1 MNRCVKRRYHRS
13 SQCSNCSTKYFSSEA
28 ISIRNSKC
36 GHGNKE
42 KQKRSAVAYE
52 SFWTAAIFQ
61 RYRQRSCPSPLLSS
75 VRIFFYLSFF
85 FFFSFHVSTLLPF
98 ERRETSRTNS
108 PHPSALNRRLI
119 HVATMKEEKCFVLAI
134 NNNEIHPVD
143 VPCERY
149 YSVSPLSPFL
159 LTKSDSFLVFS
170 GSTQPRP
177 LVRLFFFIG
186 FVRPNAIMSAEFH
199 GEKTCTLKNW
209 FLGRWYVSFVLHL
222 SPS

>member
-1 MNRCVKRRYHRS
+1 MGTKRNRNDPRSRMNLFEQRQFFRDIVSDRVPPRS
-13 SQCSNCSTKYFSSEA
+13 SLVCEFFS
-28 ISIRNSKC
+28 IS
-36 GHGNKE
+36 
-42 KQKRSAVAYE
+42 
-52 SFWTAAIFQ
+52 
-61 RYRQRSCPSPLLSS
+61 L
-75 VRIFFYLSFF
+75 F

-149 YSVSPLSPFL
+149 YSVSPLPPFL
-159 LTKSDSFLVFS
+159 LTKSNSFLVFS

-186 FVRPNAIMSAEFH
+186 F
-199 GEKTCTLKNW
+199 
-209 FLGRWYVSFVLHL
+209 GRTW
-222 SPS
+222 

>member
-1 MNRCVKRRYHRS
+1 MNRCVKRRYYCS
-13 SQCSNCSTKYFSSEA
+13 SQCSNCSTKYFSSGA

-61 RYRQRSCPSPLLSS
+61 RYRQRSCPFPLLSR

-85 FFFSFHVSTLLPF
+85 FFFTFHVSTLLPF

-149 YSVSPLSPFL
+149 YSVSPTAHPF
-159 LTKSDSFLVFS
+159 SSHQV
-170 GSTQPRP
+170 
-177 LVRLFFFIG
+177 
-186 FVRPNAIMSAEFH
+186 
-199 GEKTCTLKNW
+199 W
-209 FLGRWYVSFVLHL
+209 FLSCFLWPDTTPATC
-222 SPS
+222 SPLLLYRFRPAERDNGCWIPQWENLYA

>member
-1 MNRCVKRRYHRS
+1 MWPWEQRETETIRGRVWIFLNS
-13 SQCSNCSTKYFSSEA
+13 SNFSEISSA
-28 ISIRNSKC
+28 IVSLP
-36 GHGNKE
+36 
-42 KQKRSAVAYE
+42 A
-52 SFWTAAIFQ
+52 
-61 RYRQRSCPSPLLSS
+61 PLLCAN
-75 VRIFFYLSFF
+75 FFLSR

-149 YSVSPLSPFL
+149 YSVSPLPPFL

-186 FVRPNAIMSAEFH
+186 FVRPNVIMAAEFH
-199 GEKTCTLKNW
+199 GEKTCTPKNW
-209 FLGRWYVSFVLHL
+209 FLGRWYISFVLHL

>member
-1 MNRCVKRRYHRS
+1 MNRCVKRRYHWN
-13 SQCSNCSTKYFSSEA
+13 SQCSNCSTKYFSSGA

-61 RYRQRSCPSPLLSS
+61 RYRQRSCPSPLLSR
-75 VRIFFYLSFF
+75 VRIFFYLA

-149 YSVSPLSPFL
+149 YSVSPSPLFFSPSLIPFL
-159 LTKSDSFLVFS
+159 FS
-170 GSTQPRP
+170 LARHNRGH
-177 LVRLFFFIG
+177 LF
-186 FVRPNAIMSAEFH
+186 ASSS
-199 GEKTCTLKNW
+199 LS
-209 FLGRWYVSFVLHL
+209 VS
-222 SPS
+222 SSRTW